1 MTDGNHVT
9 RQTGPLILRW
19 LSILVAL
26 SLIGYSA
33 VAVWYSITGAM
44 EHYTIHISLVF
55 LLVTSDIAV
64 QLVKRRPSRRK
75 FTLLALVAVLSILIA
90 VCGVYFVVEAKTL
103 EFSQPF
109 ITDVDFVFG
118 CLLVAAVLA
127 VTWLV
132 WGWPLTLICFLAAV
146 YFAFGYMLP
155 EAFASSRKYDARLI
169 VSYLSGM
176 GGPRGVLTYAPLSAD
191 VIFLLLVFGGALH
204 GTRAIDMFSE
214 FGKAIGNLFRG
225 GVAYSA
231 VTASL
236 LIGMV
241 TGQSVSNIALS
252 GSMTIPTMIRSGFT
266 KEEAGAVEVLASTGS
281 QLLPPIMGLG
291 AFLMSVILGISYI
304 EVAIAAIVPAIMY
317 IFAVTVAIACL
328 IGASQDIPFQK
339 QEVDWRLIR
348 WIAPSFVISFS
359 VLIVLLSMRFSPSM
373 AGFWGTVLV
382 VVLSIVRPCDL
393 RPSISRVFD
402 GLHKGAL
409 AGVKL
414 AVILTAIGIIVQM
427 LVTTGAGLT
436 LGRLMI
442 EASAGNLTIGLILGM
457 AVALFIG
464 MGLPTPAAYALI
476 AIVVVPSLIDL
487 GMKPIVANFYGFY
500 FAIFSTLTPP
510 VAVGVL
516 TAIRISNG
524 TFMGTAIESI
534 KMGGICILVPF
545 LFVAFPSILGFPNLS
560 WDALAMLAA
569 FGVATSL
576 LAVVIYG
583 ALPTRRV
590 SRVERIVL
598 AIIGPAVFV
607 LTLFIDGM
615 IYKFATPFLFVVW
628 IVFNMNMQKFSGV
641 SRLAADEHKVTVTAS
656 ATND

>member
-1 MTDGNHVT
+1 MAENDHIT
-9 RQTGPLILRW
+9 QLKGPRFLRW
-19 LSILVAL
+19 LSILL
-26 SLIGYSA
+26 SLVLIGYSA
-33 VAVWYSITGAM
+33 ATVWYSITGAM
-44 EHYTIHISLVF
+44 EHYTIHVSLVF
-55 LLVTSDIAV
+55 ILVTSDIAI
-64 QLVKRRPSRRK
+64 QLVKGPATRRNIA
-75 FTLLALVAVLSILIA
+75 LQALVALLSIVVA
-90 VCGVYFVVEAKTL
+90 VCGVYFVIEAKTL

-118 CLLVAAVLA
+118 CLLVAVVLV

-132 WGWPLTLICFLAAV
+132 WGWPLALICLLAAV
-146 YFAFGYMLP
+146 YFAFGYLLP
-155 EAFASSRKYDARLI
+155 EAFSPNRKYDARLI
-169 VSYLSGM
+169 ISYLSGM
-176 GGPRGVLTYAPLSAD
+176 GGPRGILTYAPLSAD

-204 GTRAIDMFSE
+204 GTRVIDMFSE
-214 FGKAIGNLFRG
+214 FGKAIGNMFRG

-266 KEEAGAVEVLASTGS
+266 KEEAGAIEVLASTGS

-304 EVAIAAIVPAIMY
+304 DVAIAAIVPAIMY
-317 IFAVTVAIACL
+317 IFAVGAAIACL
-328 IGASQDIPFQK
+328 IGASQDIPFHKQK
-339 QEVDWRLIR
+339 VDWRLIG
-348 WIAPSFVISFS
+348 WIAPSFIVSFT
-359 VLIVLLSMRFSPSM
+359 VLIILLSLRFSPSM

-382 VVLSIVRPCDL
+382 VALSVFRPREL
-393 RPSISRVFD
+393 RPSVSNVIS
-402 GLHKGAL
+402 GLHEGAL

-427 LVTTGAGLT
+427 LVTTGAGLA

-442 EASAGNLTIGLILGM
+442 EASAGSTAIGMVLGM

-476 AIVVVPSLIDL
+476 AIVVVPSLVDL
-487 GMKPIVANFYGFY
+487 GMKPLVANFYGFY

-534 KMGGICILVPF
+534 KMGAVCFIVPF
-545 LFVAFPSILGFPNLS
+545 LFVVFPSILGFPNVS
-560 WDALAMLAA
+560 WDALAMLGA
-569 FGVATSL
+569 FGVATWL
-576 LAVVIYG
+576 LAVVVYG
-583 ALPTRRV
+583 ALPTRQING
-590 SRVERIVL
+590 VERIAL
-598 AIIGPAVFV
+598 AIIGPVVFV
-607 LTLFIDGM
+607 ATLFADGM
-615 IYKFATPFLFVVW
+615 IYKFATPVLFMAWLVV
-628 IVFNMNMQKFSGV
+628 NMNLRRFFGT
-641 SRLAADEHKVTVTAS
+641 SRLTVGES
-656 ATND
+656 